1 MRLARRRRR
10 CNTAANIE
18 EGARVL
24 GEHQWQLRS
33 VPDDLVRRYRAEGWW
48 DDATLGSTVAD
59 GLSSMGDVEFN
70 VHSKVRPWRGTFA
83 EVDRAARVLAGSLRA
98 RGVGP

>member
-1 MRLARRRRR
+1 M
-10 CNTAANIE
+10 
-18 EGARVL
+18 

-33 VPDDLVRRYRAEGWW
+33 PSAELVRRYHDEGWW
-48 DDATLGSTVAD
+48 DDASLGTTVAD

-83 EVDRAARVLAGSLRA
+83 DVDRAARALAGSLRA
-98 RGVGP
+98 RGVGPGDV